1 MFIKQKIALLF
12 DDGRK
17 PLEKGEFVE
26 YFISSLIIIN
36 AIAILLEYYNLLS
49 IIPFYILYLIKVDLR
64 MLSLLRLVKLKRYFK
79 SLSIIK
85 NEIIGTLFLVLIL
98 LILSSM
104 LMYNIEKIAQ
114 SEAFQ
119 NIEQALW

>member
-12 DDGRK
+12 DDERRS
-17 PLEKGEFVE
+17 LEKGEFVE

-49 IIPFYILYLIKVDLR
+49 IIPFYILYLIKVDSR

-98 LILSSM
+98 LILSSI

>member
-12 DDGRK
+12 DDERR
-17 PLEKGEFVE
+17 PLEKGKFVE

-98 LILSSM
+98 LILSST
-104 LMYNIEKIAQ
+104 LMYNIEKTAQ

-119 NIEQALW
+119 NIEQVL

>member
-12 DDGRK
+12 DDERR

>member
-12 DDGRK
+12 DDEGRS
-17 PLEKGEFVE
+17 LEKGEFVE

>member
-12 DDGRK
+12 DDERRS
-17 PLEKGEFVE
+17 LEKGEFVE

>member
-12 DDGRK
+12 DDERRS
-17 PLEKGEFVE
+17 LEKGEFVE

-98 LILSSM
+98 LILSST

>member
-12 DDGRK
+12 DDERR

-49 IIPFYILYLIKVDLR
+49 IIPFYMLYLIKVDLR

-98 LILSSM
+98 LVLSSI

>member
-12 DDGRK
+12 DDERGRLK
-17 PLEKGEFVE
+17 KGEFVE
-26 YFISSLIIIN
+26 YFISSLIVIN

-85 NEIIGTLFLVLIL
+85 NEIIGILFLVLIL
-98 LILSSM
+98 LILSSTI
-104 LMYNIEKIAQ
+104 NV
-114 SEAFQ
+114 
-119 NIEQALW
+119 

>member
-1 MFIKQKIALLF
+1 MFIKQKITLLF
-12 DDGRK
+12 DDERRS
-17 PLEKGEFVE
+17 LEKGEFVE

>member
-12 DDGRK
+12 DDERRS
-17 PLEKGEFVE
+17 LEKGEFVE

-64 MLSLLRLVKLKRYFK
+64 MLSLLRLVKLKRCFK

-98 LILSSM
+98 LILSSI

>member
-12 DDGRK
+12 DDERRS
-17 PLEKGEFVE
+17 LEKGEFVE

-104 LMYNIEKIAQ
+104 LTYNIEKIAQ

>member
-12 DDGRK
+12 DDERRS
-17 PLEKGEFVE
+17 LEKGEFVE

-98 LILSSM
+98 LILSSI